1 MALTPYQNTL
11 AVLGRI
17 EKKLERDGFN
27 KPYHKELIYYAS
39 LPKALRPSRQEICA
53 KLGISDTMYYRLL
66 RDEKFNK
73 VRMAMIK
80 QYYFDDLADVLL
92 AVKTRKHCRQYDS
105 SQIILEF
112 VADFAKDQKRQDPFE
127 APEPIPPQEINII
140 IQNLE
145 QKFYGSENKKK
156 INQRSKEVWR
166 NRAFCYN
173 ITRYEGSSI

>member
-53 KLGISDTMYYRLL
+53 KLGIGDTMYYRLL

-92 AVKTRKHCRQYDS
+92 AVKHESIAGNMIAARLF
-105 SQIILEF
+105 LEF
-112 VADFAKDQKRQDPFE
+112 VADFSKDQKRQDPFE

-145 QKFYGSENKKK
+145 QKFYGSENKDKPE
-156 INQRSKEVWR
+156 I
-166 NRAFCYN
+166 
-173 ITRYEGSSI
+173 EGSVA